1 MSATHKDLRIDEEH
15 LVLVT
20 FDTFEG
26 HKGKEMDSLL
36 MKNNNTDNSDEDL
49 FQYWDKL
56 ALPMLLHTVHAPVMT
71 SIALFH
77 SLSHI

>member
-1 MSATHKDLRIDEEH
+1 MSATHKDFRIDEEH

-36 MKNNNTDNSDEDL
+36 MKNNNTDNSYEDP

-71 SIALFH
+71 IIALFH